1 MRKVPRNEEELIIK
15 QNSDLFTRKFKRKL
29 RKALL
34 SIKNPPLLKRCTN
47 VFTRVV
53 KCKTFSLLI
62 SVINNLHLSQKIQV
76 FTLWWIGTLAGGY
89 SEYLPGWQKSNFN
102 DKEWACCW
110 GVRSKGKFSS
120 GLLLATLY
128 MHAKWNAIKIF
139 IPRGPMAWDRSQ
151 LTT

>member
-76 FTLWWIGTLAGGY
+76 FTLMADILNICQDGRNPILMTRNGLVV
-89 SEYLPGWQKSNFN
+89 
-102 DKEWACCW
+102 
-110 GVRSKGKFSS
+110 GV
-120 GLLLATLY
+120 
-128 MHAKWNAIKIF
+128 
-139 IPRGPMAWDRSQ
+139 
-151 LTT
+151 